1 MVSPRRVRGFAYGW
15 LLFACG
21 AVSCGFPMVSS
32 AVTSAEMAVGSAAL
46 PAPPRPD
53 TPEDWIGY
61 PLPVLSGKALHG
73 ANLRTSE
80 YAGEV
85 VLLAFWASWCGRC
98 DVQLAQVQELHTTY
112 RGAGLAVVGVNLD
125 DSMADAREFAAGAG
139 VGFPVMHDI
148 TKRISRR
155 FALLDL
161 PTLVLVDRGGI
172 VRQVYGRLDRKGRK
186 ALVEDIRQLLDE

>member
-1 MVSPRRVRGFAYGW
+1 MASPRRHRGFAFGW
-15 LLFACG
+15 LLVACG
-21 AVSCGFPMVSS
+21 AISGAFPLV
-32 AVTSAEMAVGSAAL
+32 ASAAEAVVASAAI

-61 PLPVLSGKALHG
+61 PLPVLSGKALQG

-85 VLLAFWASWCGRC
+85 VLLAFWASWCSRC
-98 DVQLAQVQELHTTY
+98 ELQLLQLQELHTTY

-125 DSMADAREFAAGAG
+125 DSPAEASEFAAAAG
-139 VGFPVMHDI
+139 VGFPVVHDI

-161 PTLVLVDRGGI
+161 PTLVLVDRGGT

>member
-1 MVSPRRVRGFAYGW
+1 MASPRRHCGFAFGW
-15 LLFACG
+15 LLVACG
-21 AVSCGFPMVSS
+21 AISGAFPLV
-32 AVTSAEMAVGSAAL
+32 ASAAEAVVASAAI

-61 PLPVLSGKALHG
+61 PLPVLSGKALQG

-85 VLLAFWASWCGRC
+85 VLLAFWASWCSRC
-98 DVQLAQVQELHTTY
+98 ELQLLQLQELHTTY

-125 DSMADAREFAAGAG
+125 DSPAEASEFAAAAG

-161 PTLVLVDRGGI
+161 PTLVLVDRGGT

>member
-1 MVSPRRVRGFAYGW
+1 MVA
-15 LLFACG
+15 
-21 AVSCGFPMVSS
+21 
-32 AVTSAEMAVGSAAL
+32 SAAEAVEANAAV

-98 DVQLAQVQELHTTY
+98 ELQLLQVQELHTTY

-125 DSMADAREFAAGAG
+125 DSPAEASEFATGAG

-161 PTLVLVDRGGI
+161 PTLVLVDRGGT

>member
-1 MVSPRRVRGFAYGW
+1 MASPRRLREWVFGW
-15 LLFACG
+15 LLVVGG
-21 AVSCGFPMVSS
+21 AVSCGLP
-32 AVTSAEMAVGSAAL
+32 AVTAAAEATAMSAAL
-46 PAPPRPD
+46 PAPRRPD

-125 DSMADAREFAAGAG
+125 DSLAEAREFAAGAG

>member
-1 MVSPRRVRGFAYGW
+1 MASRSRRRGFAFGW
-15 LLFACG
+15 LLVACG
-21 AVSCGFPMVSS
+21 AVSCGVPMV
-32 AVTSAEMAVGSAAL
+32 ASAAEAVEANAAV

-98 DVQLAQVQELHTTY
+98 ELQLLQVQELHTTY

-125 DSMADAREFAAGAG
+125 DSPAEASEFATGAG

-161 PTLVLVDRGGI
+161 PTLVLVDRGGT

>member
-1 MVSPRRVRGFAYGW
+1 MASRSRRRGFAFGW
-15 LLFACG
+15 LLVACG
-21 AVSCGFPMVSS
+21 AVSCGFPMV
-32 AVTSAEMAVGSAAL
+32 ASAAEAVEANAAV
-46 PAPPRPD
+46 PAPQRPD

-98 DVQLAQVQELHTTY
+98 ELQLLQVQELHTTY

-125 DSMADAREFAAGAG
+125 ESPAEASEFATGAG

-161 PTLVLVDRGGI
+161 PTLVLVDRGGT